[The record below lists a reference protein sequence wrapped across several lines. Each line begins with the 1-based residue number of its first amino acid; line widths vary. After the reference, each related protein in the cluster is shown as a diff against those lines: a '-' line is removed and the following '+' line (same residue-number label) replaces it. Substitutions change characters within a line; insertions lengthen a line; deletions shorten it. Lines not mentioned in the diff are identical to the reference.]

1 MKDNERKGIPGKGT
15 GSGAGRLLA
24 FLSELKEDPHGWR
37 HEQRGSDWRPELSLT
52 GSLSNSLHL
61 SLLIQI
67 ADLKAKHPALYF
79 TLISTL

>member
-1 MKDNERKGIPGKGT
+1 MKEMAFQARGRALGGEGVGI
-15 GSGAGRLLA
+15 SH
-24 FLSELKEDPHGWR
+24 ELQEAPHGWR
-37 HEQRGSDWRPELSLT
+37 HEQKGTEWRPEPPLT

-67 ADLKAKHPALYF
+67 ADLKAKHPTLYF